1 MDTIKWA
8 ENRLALIKAEE
19 MKLQRFLEMAYD
31 LRQQQEAELGAE
43 RARSK
48 QQEIEQ
54 TVVKLLRDAG
64 RTLTTQEILQ
74 LLGNEGHELSGKDP
88 KNTLAARLSNSKLVK
103 YHQELG
109 GWWLTDLPAPVSAI
123 EPPNPVDPPRPRV
136 VLQRPERP
144 PRQTRRTRLED

>member
-31 LRQQQEAELGAE
+31 LRQQQETELSIE
-43 RARSK
+43 RTRSK

-54 TVVKLLRDAG
+54 MVVKLLRDAG
-64 RTLTTQEILQ
+64 RSLTTQKILQ
-74 LLGNEGHELSGKDP
+74 LLADEGHELSGKDP
-88 KNTLAARLSNSKLVK
+88 KNTLAARLSNSKLVE
-103 YHQELG
+103 YHQSLG
-109 GWWLTDLPAPVSAI
+109 GWWLTDSPVPVSAI
-123 EPPNPVDPPRPRV
+123 DPPKPVDPPRPRV

-144 PRQTRRTRLED
+144 PRQTRRIRIED